1 MISELIGGV
10 IDLYKQH
17 LKKQQNITRRE
28 IKREE
33 LRLEKEQ
40 KDKENGKP
48 VKEKGLL
55 GGKVKVDLNGVKIES
70 KKELERRER
79 LRNTDKKR
87 SFIENKMEAKKC
99 EAVRKSK
106 GKELLLRSQIIVLT
120 IVKYVVKIIEMF
132 IQFLISVLGVMGFAI
147 IIFVMVLM
155 IVIYG
160 LLRINDLIPTG
171 DIFTGDEDDCI
182 PGQYVLDN
190 SGISSTDIGSLNGTL
205 TVYQQNLYKTF
216 ATHIYKFRLVNM

>member
-1 MISELIGGV
+1 M
-10 IDLYKQH
+10 
-17 LKKQQNITRRE
+17 
-28 IKREE
+28 
-33 LRLEKEQ
+33 
-40 KDKENGKP
+40 
-48 VKEKGLL
+48 

-106 GKELLLRSQIIVLT
+106 SKELLLRSQIIVLT

-147 IIFVMVLM
+147 IIFVMVF
-155 IVIYG
+155 YR
-160 LLRINDLIPTG
+160 RIRFWVFLFPT
-171 DIFTGDEDDCI
+171 
-182 PGQYVLDN
+182 
-190 SGISSTDIGSLNGTL
+190 
-205 TVYQQNLYKTF
+205 
-216 ATHIYKFRLVNM
+216 IYKIFSIPKFIIITIINTSIT